1 MTASNDPRIAPLEP
15 PYAPSVDV
23 ELTKWM
29 PPGGG
34 VDPLALFRTLAA
46 NGPLAEAMRP
56 LGAHLLSRRSGIDRL
71 AREVVIARVCANNG
85 CSYEWGVHAIAFAGA
100 AGMSEEQI
108 AATAAAGVDD
118 ALWGSREAG
127 LLRFADALCADG
139 SVGDAEWRAV
149 AEHFDDQQLLT
160 LLALAGWYHVICFVA
175 NGARVP
181 HEPWAPELPSGAGTA
196 TAT

>member
-1 MTASNDPRIAPLEP
+1 MLTASNPRIAPLEP
-15 PYAPSVDV
+15 PYEPSVAA

-34 VDPLALFRTLAA
+34 MDPLALFRTLAA

-56 LGAHLLSRRSGIDRL
+56 FGAHLLSRRSGIDKL

-85 CSYEWGVHAIAFAGA
+85 CSYEWGVHVVAFAGP

-108 AATAAAGVDD
+108 AATAAPGVDD
-118 ALWGSREAG
+118 SLWGAREAA
-127 LLRFADALCADG
+127 LLRFVDALCGDG
-139 SVGDAEWRAV
+139 SIGDAQWRAV
-149 AEHFDDQQLLT
+149 AEYFDDQQMLT
-160 LLALAGWYHVICFVA
+160 LLALAGWYHVISFVA

-181 HEPWAPELPSGAGTA
+181 HEPWAPELPPAAA
-196 TAT
+196 T